1 MAQSHRPVVV
11 PLRRQPPP
19 AARRTAPLLALAL
32 ALAACSGS
40 NGLPEELVALLGGKG
55 VTVRSTDRYAPAAR
69 RSGWIEVAPAPA
81 LIDRIVAAL
90 GLPECA
96 ADDAGLRLQMSDLGL
111 RLDIT
116 KAYGLTKRPAA
127 LALAGGGQLEFLYLV
142 HTRDNRLLVV
152 AAYAS
157 G

>member
-1 MAQSHRPVVV
+1 MAQPHRPVVS
-11 PLRRQPPP
+11 PRRRRQPPA
-19 AARRTAPLLALAL
+19 AARRTGPLLAL

-40 NGLPEELVALLGGKG
+40 NGLPEDLVALLGGKG

-111 RLDIT
+111 RLDV
-116 KAYGLTKRPAA
+116 ARVYGLTKRPAA

-142 HTRDNRLLVV
+142 HTKDNRLFVV

>member
-1 MAQSHRPVVV
+1 
-11 PLRRQPPP
+11 
-19 AARRTAPLLALAL
+19 
-32 ALAACSGS
+32 
-40 NGLPEELVALLGGKG
+40 
-55 VTVRSTDRYAPAAR
+55 
-69 RSGWIEVAPAPA
+69 
-81 LIDRIVAAL
+81 
-90 GLPECA
+90 
-96 ADDAGLRLQMSDLGL
+96 MSDLGL

>member
-1 MAQSHRPVVV
+1 MAQPHRPVVFL
-11 PLRRQPPP
+11 LRRRLPLP
-19 AARRTAPLLALAL
+19 AARRTAPLVAL

-40 NGLPEELVALLGGKG
+40 NGLPAELVALLGGKG
-55 VTVRSTDRYAPAAR
+55 VTVRATDRYAPAAR

-111 RLDIT
+111 RLDVART
-116 KAYGLTKRPAA
+116 YGLTKRPAA

-142 HTRDNRLLVV
+142 HTQDNRLLLV